1 MKKVFLI
8 LTPAIIAISIL
19 VSCDQKNEQSNK
31 DSEKRTAEI
40 FSLETVDTGKKI
52 SLDDFKGK
60 PVILNFWA
68 TWCGPCKE
76 ELPVFQKMWNK
87 YKDKDVA
94 FIGIDV
100 MDDRSNAAE
109 FIKNND
115 ITYTILYD
123 QQGEISSKYKV
134 VALPATFFINKEGK
148 IAVKNYGP
156 FIGEEGEKK
165 FKLYVEE
172 ITE

>member
-1 MKKVFLI
+1 MKKIFLI
-8 LTPAIIAISIL
+8 LTPAILAISIL
-19 VSCDQKNEQSNK
+19 VSCNQRKSESNK
-31 DSEKRTAEI
+31 GSENLTAES
-40 FSLETVDTGKKI
+40 FSLETVDASKKV
-52 SLDDFKGK
+52 SLDDYKGK
-60 PVILNFWA
+60 PVIVNFWA

-76 ELPVFQKMWNK
+76 ELPVFQKMWNR
-87 YKDKDVA
+87 YKDKDIA

-100 MDDRSNAAE
+100 MDDRSNAAKY
-109 FIKNND
+109 IKNND

-134 VALPATFFINKEGK
+134 VALPATFFIDREGK

-156 FIGEEGEKK
+156 FIGDEGEKK
-165 FKLYVEE
+165 FKLYVKE

>member
-19 VSCDQKNEQSNK
+19 ISCDQKNEQSNK

-100 MDDRSNAAE
+100 MDNRSNAAE

-123 QQGEISSKYKV
+123 QQVEISSKYKV

-165 FKLYVEE
+165 FKLYVE
-172 ITE
+172 

>member
-19 VSCDQKNEQSNK
+19 ISCDQKNEQSNK

-100 MDDRSNAAE
+100 MDNRSNAAE
-109 FIKNND
+109 FIKNNY

>member
-1 MKKVFLI
+1 MKRLFLV
-8 LTPAIIAISIL
+8 LVPAIIVISIL
-19 VSCDQKNEQSNK
+19 VSCDQKNDESNNG
-31 DSEKRTAEI
+31 SEKPAAES
-40 FSLETVDTGKKI
+40 FSLETVDAGKKV

-60 PVILNFWA
+60 PVIVNFWA

-87 YKDKDVA
+87 YKDKDIA

-109 FIKNND
+109 FVKNND

-134 VALPATFFINKEGK
+134 VALPATFFIDKEGK

-156 FIGEEGEKK
+156 FIGEEGVKK
-165 FKLYVEE
+165 FKLYVKE